1 MKTMESVIHTI
12 EEQDIH
18 LPVRRSDTHK
28 TDYGRVLIVG
38 GCVGYAGAV
47 KMAAS
52 ACLRAGSGLV
62 YVAVP
67 DSIYAPVASSMTES
81 MVLPFPSDPENGGFA
96 SGAVERIRKKAEICD
111 VLILGP
117 GLGRSDSCQE
127 LVEDLLKTFPGKI
140 ILDADGLYAFSRMD
154 RSSGDFAS
162 REIVVTPHHGEFMR
176 ISRSNG
182 ITDPAKDAKNFAD
195 GTGLITVLKG
205 PDTVIAFPDGRV
217 YLSRKGNPGM
227 ATGGSGDVLAGLIGG
242 FAAQFSLE
250 QAVINGVFIHGTAGD
265 LAAEELSEYSMLPT
279 DIISKVPLVI
289 KQILNNKREGK
300 NNE

>member
-1 MKTMESVIHTI
+1 MESVIHTI

-52 ACLRAGSGLV
+52 ACLRAGAGLV

-67 DSIYAPVASSMTES
+67 DSIYAPVASSMTEA
-81 MVLPFPSDPENGGFA
+81 MVLPFPSDPENGGIPVRA
-96 SGAVERIRKKAEICD
+96 RV
-111 VLILGP
+111 
-117 GLGRSDSCQE
+117 GRSDSCQE

-176 ISRSNG
+176 ISRSDG

-289 KQILNNKREGK
+289 KQILNNKREGLDD
-300 NNE
+300 E